1 MDLFKEMGSFLK
13 YTFLS
18 GRTGSWWW
26 HLASDS
32 TPRDQTWAPAFGAWH
47 LSHYTTREVPRNGLL
62 LHSLFSVVFLS
73 PVAFSFF
80 PYYFIH
86 SLCFGFI
93 LFFTSILRWELR
105 LSIFLF
111 SNVNVQCC
119 KFSSQYRFSCVSQIL
134 ICHLYIFIHF
144 GFKHFQIKELFLR
157 LVLSVFA
164 SRIFQLCC

>member
-1 MDLFKEMGSFLK
+1 LETPGLPACYPLIITICSDSCCLILDIGTLCLVSFLLVLLKTFFILCIFLKKWVLFLK

-62 LHSLFSVVFLS
+62 FHSLFSVVFLS

-111 SNVNVQCC
+111 SNVNV
-119 KFSSQYRFSCVSQIL
+119 
-134 ICHLYIFIHF
+134 
-144 GFKHFQIKELFLR
+144 
-157 LVLSVFA
+157 
-164 SRIFQLCC
+164 